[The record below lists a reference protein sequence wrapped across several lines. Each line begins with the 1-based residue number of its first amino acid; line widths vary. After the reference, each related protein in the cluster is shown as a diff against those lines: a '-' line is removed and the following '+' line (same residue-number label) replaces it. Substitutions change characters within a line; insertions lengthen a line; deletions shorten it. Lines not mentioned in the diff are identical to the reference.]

1 MNLCRLCFG
10 LLLAASLPGMAVA
23 VHAEDQLPAL
33 KSGEHIELIYH
44 PSYLAQH
51 GWKMPRPPYPEKA
64 RMLRETGRVYLH
76 LATDKT
82 GRVVKTSIL
91 PTPLNTRSKT
101 LRQLIV
107 LWTLYKWS
115 GPPNT
120 STNIGFD
127 FVLR

>member
-1 MNLCRLCFG
+1 MKLRHLCSG
-10 LLLAASLPGMAVA
+10 LVFAVFVIGPTPTRGADTLP
-23 VHAEDQLPAL
+23 PL
-33 KSGEHIELIYH
+33 KIGEHIELIYH

-64 RMLRETGRVYLH
+64 RMMREQGIVLLH
-76 LATDKT
+76 LVTDKT
-82 GRVVKTSIL
+82 GRVMKTAVL
-91 PTPLNTRSKT
+91 PTPMNTKSKT

-120 STNIGFD
+120 STNVGFE
-127 FVLR
+127 FRLR